1 MKEKKD
7 DMNDNEIED
16 DIITLNKIPKKIPV
30 GITPLKIWVVMKR
43 KKQEKKMII
52 IKIPKYK
59 KRNLHIKENK
69 DNANVVKKNN
79 AVKKVIKITNLMPIK
94 II

>member
-43 KKQEKKMII
+43 KK
-52 IKIPKYK
+52 
-59 KRNLHIKENK
+59 
-69 DNANVVKKNN
+69 
-79 AVKKVIKITNLMPIK
+79 
-94 II
+94 